1 LSLQGKKEQTMTS
14 EIRALQ
20 GGQQAAKIEAASK
33 PEGMLVSKRPQV
45 EAVELPTGVVPKV
58 PTSSVEFRSD
68 AETGQIVVRVVNPD
82 TGELLRQIPSQDAIA
97 LARALGKLQGSF
109 LEQKA

>member
-1 LSLQGKKEQTMTS
+1 
-14 EIRALQ
+14 
-20 GGQQAAKIEAASK
+20 
-33 PEGMLVSKRPQV
+33 
-45 EAVELPTGVVPKV
+45 
-58 PTSSVEFRSD
+58 VEFRSD